1 MKRPRP
7 SSQTQ
12 KGTPYGVGVGVH
24 VDETGIAEKDVIG
37 KEVGEV
43 GNSGGI
49 SHSPPLTILMCFT
62 VAGFRPL
69 PSQVYIYIQQM
80 GGFCMA
86 HPLYC
91 KLQDRV
97 GSNDVF
103 K

>member
-69 PSQVYIYIQQM
+69 PSQVYIYIYTAD
-80 GGFCMA
+80 GWI
-86 HPLYC
+86 LYGPSIV
-91 KLQDRV
+91 L
-97 GSNDVF
+97 
-103 K
+103 